1 MGIVNDYFSFQN
13 GYAFK
18 SVDFTENGEYK
29 IIKIKELKGGSVKFF
44 DDTAEINPSCDF
56 DIEKYIIRK
65 GDVLFALTGDPVSK
79 PNPLSWVGRV
89 SYYTHDE
96 PALLNQR
103 VCKAVPKGSVPNE
116 YLYYFFRQESESF
129 KLASKATGSASQANI
144 STKTIEQHRMDIP
157 DKDKMDKIVS
167 VLRNIDEK
175 IENNNQINRNLSEQV
190 AVIYKSWF
198 VDFEPFERKKPDDWF
213 VGTVD
218 DLANEVVCGKT
229 PSTKKEEYY
238 GDDVPFVTIP
248 DMHGCVYTV
257 HTERKLSVLG
267 ADSQSKKTL
276 PKNSICVSCIGTAGL
291 VILLPE
297 PSQTNQQINSIV
309 PKSNYSPYYIYLM
322 MSTMSETINK
332 LGQAGSTIVNLNKTQ
347 FGKIEVMIPS
357 VSAMAAFDEIVEPM
371 FKEILSNQ
379 IENIRLSNLRDTLLP
394 RLISGELDVSDLDI

>member
-1 MGIVNDYFSFQN
+1 M
-13 GYAFK
+13 
-18 SVDFTENGEYK
+18 
-29 IIKIKELKGGSVKFF
+29 
-44 DDTAEINPSCDF
+44 
-56 DIEKYIIRK
+56 
-65 GDVLFALTGDPVSK
+65 
-79 PNPLSWVGRV
+79 
-89 SYYTHDE
+89 
-96 PALLNQR
+96 
-103 VCKAVPKGSVPNE
+103 
-116 YLYYFFRQESESF
+116 
-129 KLASKATGSASQANI
+129 
-144 STKTIEQHRMDIP
+144 
-157 DKDKMDKIVS
+157 
-167 VLRNIDEK
+167 
-175 IENNNQINRNLSEQV
+175 
-190 AVIYKSWF
+190 
-198 VDFEPFERKKPDDWF
+198 
-213 VGTVD
+213 
-218 DLANEVVCGKT
+218 
-229 PSTKKEEYY
+229 
-238 GDDVPFVTIP
+238 PFVTIP

-309 PKSNYSPYYIYLM
+309 HKSNYSPYYIYLM

>member
-1 MGIVNDYFSFQN
+1 METKKYRFDEVTINHDKKRKPLSAQQRAKMRGRYRYFGAQNVIDYVNNYLFD
-13 GYAFK
+13 
-18 SVDFTENGEYK
+18 GEYLLIAEDGENLK
-29 IIKIKELKGGSVKFF
+29 SGKQNIAQIVEGQFWLNNHAHIVQTNELCNIRYLEYWLNA
-44 DDTAEINPSCDF
+44 T
-56 DIEKYIIRK
+56 DISAYI
-65 GDVLFALTGDPVSK
+65 
-79 PNPLSWVGRV
+79 
-89 SYYTHDE
+89 
-96 PALLNQR
+96 
-103 VCKAVPKGSVPNE
+103 
-116 YLYYFFRQESESF
+116 
-129 KLASKATGSASQANI
+129 TGSAQPKLSQSNMNAME
-144 STKTIEQHRMDIP
+144 IELPERIIQ
-157 DKDKMDKIVS
+157 DKIV
-167 VLRNIDEK
+167 NILSSFDKK
-175 IENNNQINRNLSEQV
+175 IEVNNQINRNLSEQV